1 MAHCCSINHWKGY
14 DFVQG
19 KTLCILGST
28 GSIGTQ
34 CLDIVSQTEYSVYG
48 LAASENI
55 DLLEK
60 QIREFKPQLAAMLNK
75 EKAAD
80 LALRVADTSTKVLC
94 GEEGVLALAG
104 AGCSM
109 VLNAI
114 VGIAGLLPTLTA
126 IEAGSDIALANKET
140 LVTGG
145 DLVMKKAKEAGC
157 RFIPVDSEHSAIFQC
172 LQGSQREDVRSLV
185 LTASGGPFLGKTR
198 KDLEGV
204 TKAQALAHPN
214 WSMGQKI
221 SIDSAT
227 MMNKGLEVIEAC
239 HLFGVTP
246 SQIQVVIHPQS
257 IIHSLVEYQD
267 GALLAQLSHPDMR
280 IPIQYA
286 LTYPS
291 RIASPVKPL
300 DLGDFG
306 LLTFQKPDRE
316 TFGCLAVAEKAIEM
330 GGLYPAAVNGANE
343 QAVALFLQ
351 EKIGFLDI
359 EAMVSAMLSQNFPQ
373 EYSSVEDVLA
383 VDRFARNFV
392 LEQYKG

>member
-1 MAHCCSINHWKGY
+1 
-14 DFVQG
+14 
-19 KTLCILGST
+19 
-28 GSIGTQ
+28 
-34 CLDIVSQTEYSVYG
+34 
-48 LAASENI
+48 
-55 DLLEK
+55 
-60 QIREFKPQLAAMLNK
+60 
-75 EKAAD
+75 
-80 LALRVADTSTKVLC
+80 
-94 GEEGVLALAG
+94 
-104 AGCSM
+104 
-109 VLNAI
+109 
-114 VGIAGLLPTLTA
+114 
-126 IEAGSDIALANKET
+126 
-140 LVTGG
+140 
-145 DLVMKKAKEAGC
+145 MKKAKQAGC

-172 LQGSQREDVRSLV
+172 LQGSKREDVRSLV
-185 LTASGGPFLGKTR
+185 LTASGGPFLGKSR
-198 KDLEGV
+198 EDLATV

-227 MMNKGLEVIEAC
+227 MMNKGLEIIEAC

-246 SQIQVVIHPQS
+246 NQIQVVIHPQS
-257 IIHSLVEYQD
+257 IIHSLVEYND

-286 LTYPS
+286 LTYPA

-300 DLGDFG
+300 DLGEFG
-306 LLTFQKPDRE
+306 SLTFQKPDRN
-316 TFGCLAVAEKAIEM
+316 TFGCLAVAEKAIAM

-359 EAMVSAMLSQNFPQ
+359 EAMVSSMLSQNLPK

-383 VDRFARNFV
+383 VDRLARNYV